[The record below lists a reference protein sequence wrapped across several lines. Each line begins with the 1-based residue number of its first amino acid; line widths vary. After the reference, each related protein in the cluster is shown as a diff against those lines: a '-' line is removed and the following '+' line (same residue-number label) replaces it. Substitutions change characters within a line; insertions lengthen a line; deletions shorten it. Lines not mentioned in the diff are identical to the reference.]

1 MQQHSNCSGM
11 HWINWLTYGTDGK
24 LSYSITVEIFHK
36 QAEGLKAGGTEL
48 TWIETISSADPFLA
62 AADGVYLTNMQ

>member
-1 MQQHSNCSGM
+1 M
-11 HWINWLTYGTDGK
+11 HWTNWLTYGTDGNI
-24 LSYSITVEIFHK
+24 SYSVAVEIFHK

-48 TWIETISSADPFLA
+48 TWIETISSADPLLA